1 MRSVI
6 KNYLAMIAFAVVAI
20 LVFGAIGVRID
31 HDQEASPIEGIA
43 ATPTS
48 SGNTPNGL
56 VDTRWL
62 LTNQSQ
68 VDFILD
74 LGDQRQ
80 YDLGHIPNA
89 HHIWW
94 QDAMRAH
101 GVNYS
106 EPDKIS
112 QLASGTDV
120 FGFLNLHIPQ
130 NASVVI
136 YDSNG
141 SERATWLLWVMT
153 INGYTDV
160 QVLDGGLAAWI
171 GAGGELTTDAAPAGD
186 ESIQATPTTD
196 TAFVVK
202 TADVSAAIEDGNAKI
217 IDTRNGEQMQDT
229 VNGTAREGHIPGAI
243 NILTADVMREDGT
256 FKSADELKA
265 IFQANGLSADDDIIV
280 YSLFAHQS
288 GNMWLALHIAG
299 YDNVRI
305 YQEGYAAWGQ
315 DSSLPIETGAFPTIA
330 PVASPA
336 ATPMST
342 PVLPSATPT
351 EGPTD
356 LTGT

>member
-6 KNYLAMIAFAVVAI
+6 KNYLAMIAFAVVAV
-20 LVFGAIGVRID
+20 LVIGAIGVRID
-31 HDQEASPIEGIA
+31 RDQEADPIEGIS
-43 ATPTS
+43 ATPAITGETRS
-48 SGNTPNGL
+48 GL
-56 VDTRWL
+56 VDAQWL
-62 LTNQSQ
+62 LGNLDQ
-68 VDFILD
+68 VDYILD

-94 QDAMRAH
+94 QDAMSAH
-101 GVNYS
+101 ASNYS

-112 QLASGTDV
+112 QLASGTGV

-130 NASVVI
+130 DAHVVI

-141 SERATWLLWVMT
+141 SERATWLLWVMQ

-171 GAGGELTTDAAPAGD
+171 GAGGELTTDAAPAVD
-186 ESIQATPTTD
+186 DSIQATPTTD
-196 TAFVVK
+196 TAFLVK
-202 TADVSAAIEDGNAKI
+202 TEGVSNAINDGTKI
-217 IDTRNGEQMQDT
+217 IDTRDSEQMQDT
-229 VNGTAREGHIPGAI
+229 VNGTTREGHIPGAI

-256 FKSADELKA
+256 FKSAADLRE
-265 IFQANGLSADDDIIV
+265 IFEANGISPDDDVIV

-288 GNMWLALHIAG
+288 GNMWLALHIAD

-315 DSSLPIETGAFPTIA
+315 DASLPIETDSFQIPEPI
-330 PVASPA
+330 ASPA
-336 ATPMST
+336 ASPVVT
-342 PVLPSATPT
+342 PVIPEPTPT
-351 EGPTD
+351 EEPTD
-356 LTGT
+356 LT